1 MAKLA
6 DYLGRGETYIVV
18 TLFYVVGYILY
29 ATTQTIGQIA
39 AAQIVSFPSHSIPF
53 FPAPITDS

>member
-39 AAQIVSFPSHSIPF
+39 AAQIVSFPPTPSLF
-53 FPAPITDS
+53 FSAPITDS